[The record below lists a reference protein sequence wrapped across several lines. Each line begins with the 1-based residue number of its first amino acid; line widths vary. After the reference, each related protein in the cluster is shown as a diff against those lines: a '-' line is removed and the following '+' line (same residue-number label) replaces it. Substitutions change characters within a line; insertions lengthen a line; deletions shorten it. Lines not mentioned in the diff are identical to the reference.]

1 MHLKRL
7 QLRHFR
13 NLGIQDLEFPPEGV
27 AIVGD
32 NAQGKSNLLE
42 AIYFLETFRSFRGAR
57 DDQLVE
63 FGEDVFRLVGV
74 LAGSNEAARGGQEP
88 DASRDPEP
96 DPPTPEGMASSM
108 RDTGEAV
115 DSTEV
120 AAAFQK
126 SGRRKKVTIDGVEVD
141 RIGGALGYLG
151 AVIFSPADI
160 AVVAEGPSERR
171 RFLDIVLSLNARGYL
186 ESLQR
191 FRHILSQR
199 NAALREEEP
208 EAVVRAWDEALVR
221 DGGKVMAERRRWIE
235 GWCDRF
241 REYYR
246 IVSGGKTARMEYH
259 PSIDPGSA
267 RTAQEVTDVYRDA
280 LDETAERERRVGN
293 TVVGPHRDEVVF
305 TVEGRDDGLDVRDF
319 GSGGQK
325 RTTALALRLVEADT
339 IRQERGH
346 APLVLLDDVFAELD
360 SGRGERILELLQRPE
375 MGQVFLTAPKESDV
389 RLRKDRLLRL
399 GIQDGRVYAR

>member
-13 NLGIQDLEFPPEGV
+13 NLGIQDLEFPPEGA

-63 FGEDVFRLVGV
+63 FGEDVFRLVGA
-74 LAGSNEAARGGQEP
+74 LTAP
-88 DASRDPEP
+88 DE
-96 DPPTPEGMASSM
+96 E
-108 RDTGEAV
+108 V
-115 DSTEV
+115 DETEV
-120 AAAFQK
+120 AAAFQR
-126 SGRRKKVTIDGVEVD
+126 SGRRKKVTIDGIEAD
-141 RIGGALGYLG
+141 RIGDALGHLG

-191 FRHILSQR
+191 FRHVLSQR

-208 EAVVRAWDEALVR
+208 EEVVRAWDEALVR
-221 DGGKVMAERRRWIE
+221 DGGAVMAERRRWIDS
-235 GWCDRF
+235 WCERF
-241 REYYR
+241 QEYYR
-246 IVSGGKTARMEYH
+246 IVSGGRTARMEYR
-259 PSIDPGSA
+259 PSVDPGSA
-267 RTAQEVTDVYRDA
+267 RTAEETADVYRDA
-280 LDETAERERRVGN
+280 LEETAERERRVGN

-305 TVEGRDDGLDVRDF
+305 TVEGREDGLDVRDF

-360 SGRGERILELLQRPE
+360 PGRGERILELLQRPE

-399 GIQDGRVYAR
+399 GIEDGRIHER

>member
-1 MHLKRL
+1 MYLKRL
-7 QLRHFR
+7 ELRHFR
-13 NLGIQDLEFPPEGV
+13 NLGMQDLEFPPEGA

-63 FGEDVFRLVGV
+63 FGEDVFRIVGD
-74 LAGSNEAARGGQEP
+74 LTEGEGAGEDGK
-88 DASRDPEP
+88 DA
-96 DPPTPEGMASSM
+96 PTPAREGVEPG
-108 RDTGEAV
+108 RTLGE
-115 DSTEV
+115 DDITEV

-126 SGRRKKVTIDGVEVD
+126 SGRRKKVTLDGVEVE
-141 RIGGALGYLG
+141 RIGDALGRLG

-160 AVVAEGPSERR
+160 AVVSEGPSERR
-171 RFLDIVLSLNARGYL
+171 RFLDIVLSLNAKDYL

-208 EAVVRAWDEALVR
+208 EAVVRAWDEALIR
-221 DGGKVMAERRRWIE
+221 DGAVVIAERKKWIE
-235 GWCDRF
+235 SWSEDF

-246 IVSGGKTARMEYH
+246 SVSGGRSARMEYR
-259 PSIDPGSA
+259 PSLDPGDAASA
-267 RTAQEVTDVYRDA
+267 EAVADVYRDA
-280 LDETAERERRVGN
+280 LEDTAERERRVGN
-293 TVVGPHRDEVVF
+293 TVVGPHRDEVTF
-305 TVEGRDDGLDVRDF
+305 TVEDGDDGLDVRDF

-339 IRQERGH
+339 IRRERGR

-360 SGRGERILELLQRPE
+360 PGRGERILELLQRPE
-375 MGQVFLTAPKESDV
+375 MGQVILTAPKDSDV

-399 GIQDGRVYAR
+399 SVEDGRIFER

>member
-1 MHLKRL
+1 MYLKRL
-7 QLRHFR
+7 ELRHFR
-13 NLGIQDLEFPPEGV
+13 NLGMQDLEFPPEGA

-63 FGEDVFRLVGV
+63 FGEDVFRIVGD
-74 LAGSNEAARGGQEP
+74 LTEGEGAGEDGK
-88 DASRDPEP
+88 DA
-96 DPPTPEGMASSM
+96 PTPATEGVEPG
-108 RDTGEAV
+108 RTLGE
-115 DSTEV
+115 DDITEV

-126 SGRRKKVTIDGVEVD
+126 SGRRKKVTLDGVEVE
-141 RIGGALGYLG
+141 RIGDALGRLG

-160 AVVAEGPSERR
+160 AVVSEGPSERR
-171 RFLDIVLSLNARGYL
+171 RFLDIVLSLNAKDYL

-208 EAVVRAWDEALVR
+208 EAVVRAWDEALIR
-221 DGGKVMAERRRWIE
+221 DGAVVIAERKKWIE
-235 GWCDRF
+235 SWSEDF

-246 IVSGGKTARMEYH
+246 SVSGGRSARMEYR
-259 PSIDPGSA
+259 PSLDPGDAASA
-267 RTAQEVTDVYRDA
+267 EAVADVYRDA
-280 LDETAERERRVGN
+280 LEDTAERERRVGN
-293 TVVGPHRDEVVF
+293 TVVGPHRDEVTF
-305 TVEGRDDGLDVRDF
+305 TVEDGDDGLDVRDF

-339 IRQERGH
+339 IRRERGR

-360 SGRGERILELLQRPE
+360 PGRGERILELLQRPE
-375 MGQVFLTAPKESDV
+375 MGQVILTAPKDSDV

-399 GIQDGRVYAR
+399 SVEDGRIFER